1 MRENYIRR
9 AEWTPADIRKVA
21 KHLVEFPEDKRLVI
35 LSAFPEEE
43 RAKIAMDIVKLSK
56 NEK

>member
-9 AEWTPADIRKVA
+9 AEWTPTDIRKVA
-21 KHLVEFPEDKRLVI
+21 KHLIEFPEDKRLVI

-43 RAKIAMDIVKLSK
+43 RDKIVMDIVELSK
-56 NEK
+56 KD